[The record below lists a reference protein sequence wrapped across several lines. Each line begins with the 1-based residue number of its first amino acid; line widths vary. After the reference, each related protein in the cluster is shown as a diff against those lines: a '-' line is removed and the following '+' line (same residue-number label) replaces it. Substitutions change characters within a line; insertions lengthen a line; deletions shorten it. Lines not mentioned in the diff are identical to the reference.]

1 MLKDMT
7 LEEFVQLVDS
17 KEPAPGGGSVS
28 ALASGLGVALGRMV
42 GNLTMS
48 KKKYA
53 SLPEDVRANMEDR
66 MAELETLRSCM
77 LGLIDADTK
86 AFQSMMEAY
95 RLPKETIEEIKLR
108 DLRIQDAT
116 IRGIETPK
124 AVAERSLE
132 ALYLLDLFVEYGNSS
147 AISDIGVG
155 ALLLHAGLEGAL
167 LNMKI
172 NLPSLTDKEKVAMY
186 VRFIEETKQESE
198 AISSSLLSSVHHKLN
213 QSMV

>member
-1 MLKDMT
+1 
-7 LEEFVQLVDS
+7 
-17 KEPAPGGGSVS
+17 
-28 ALASGLGVALGRMV
+28 
-42 GNLTMS
+42 
-48 KKKYA
+48 
-53 SLPEDVRANMEDR
+53 
-66 MAELETLRSCM
+66 RSCM

-124 AVAERSLE
+124 AVAERSLS